1 MKTAVDINIDAQY
14 ADTIDIDSITNLV
27 NSDLSKLGVHNYLV
41 ELNFV
46 NNDFI
51 HKLNNEHRGV
61 NNPTDV
67 LSFPQANPD
76 HSKLNFL
83 GSIVI
88 SPDTVKEKNETLS
101 DAIKHG
107 LLHLIGY
114 DHEADTAAWE
124 EKAMVID
131 CNL

>member
-1 MKTAVDINIDAQY
+1 MKSVVDINVDAQY
-14 ADTIDIDSITNLV
+14 ADTIDIDNITHLV
-27 NSDLSKLGVHNYLV
+27 NSDLSKLDIRNYLV
-41 ELNFV
+41 ELIFV

-51 HKLNNEHRGV
+51 HKLNNQHRGI
-61 NNPTDV
+61 NHPTDV

-76 HSKLNFL
+76 NSKLNFL
-83 GSIVI
+83 GSIVV
-88 SPDTVKEKNETLS
+88 SPDMVKEKEETIS

-114 DHEADTAAWE
+114 DHEIDTAAWE
-124 EKAMVID
+124 EKAAIID